1 MLRPY
6 LLYPSTLQPSTLEP
20 RTLESHTLQPHA
32 SSYFT
37 MKEIGNIYKFPVP
50 NESKV
55 VVGVISF
62 GGGLVGKVSANVLT
76 NGDVQA
82 YWKYIGI
89 PPEKYPT
96 VIIVPVGA
104 TNNPNPND
112 SATIEN
118 TIDVETIGGLYP
130 SSKLT
135 ILLYIAPNTL
145 NSLIT
150 VLTAARNPTIINGV
164 SYKPS
169 VISCSWGA
177 PESIF
182 SISQLTTINNIL
194 QTAANEGI
202 VFTAASGDNGS
213 SDGIP
218 GINVDFPSSSP
229 YCLACGGTTL
239 ICPNKVYDKST
250 IETTWSYGGGG
261 ISKIFPKPSYQSHM
275 TASGRLTPDIAL
287 NADPKTGVIY
297 TIGGINKIVGGTSIV
312 SPAMAAFAAII
323 NNNKF
328 ITPLLYKVTN
338 QNYNDIIAGSNG
350 AYNATTGYDNC
361 TGLGSIIGTTL
372 ASSINS
378 IPITSITLTSI
389 TLTNSSIRMNIN
401 QQYKIVYTIS
411 PPNATNKTVSFSIAN
426 ANIASI
432 TSSGI
437 ITAISNGTTI
447 ATVSSGTITAQLQ
460 ITVISINVT
469 RITLPSAVNLRV
481 GSTISL
487 NPVLYP
493 SNATNKNIIWTTNN
507 ANIATVL
514 NGFIRGISKGSA
526 TIIATV
532 NDVTARCN
540 VTVR

>member
-6 LLYPSTLQPSTLEP
+6 LLHPSTLEP
-20 RTLESHTLQPHA
+20 HTLQPHA

-82 YWKYIGI
+82 YWKYLGI

-150 VLTAARNPTIINGV
+150 ILTAARNPTIINGI

-169 VISCSWGA
+169 IISCSWGA

-194 QTAANEGI
+194 QMAANEGI

-239 ICPNKVYDKST
+239 ICPNKVYDNST

-261 ISKIFPKPSYQSHM
+261 ISKIFPKPSYQSHIS
-275 TASGRLTPDIAL
+275 ASGRLTPDVAL
-287 NADPKTGVIY
+287 NADPKTGVIF

-328 ITPLLYKVTN
+328 ITPLLYAVTN
-338 QNYNDIIAGSNG
+338 KNYNDIIAGSNG
-350 AYNATTGYDNC
+350 AYNATTGYDSC

-372 ASSINS
+372 ASSIS
-378 IPITSITLTSI
+378 STITLTRI
-389 TLTNSSIRMNIN
+389 ILTNSSIRMNIN

-411 PPNATNKTVSFSIAN
+411 PPNATNKTVTFSIAN
-426 ANIASI
+426 PNIASI

-437 ITAISNGTTI
+437 ITAISTGTTI
-447 ATVSSGTITAQLQ
+447 ATVSNGTITAQLQ

-532 NDVTARCN
+532 NNVTARCN
-540 VTVR
+540 ITVR